1 MSPEKFN
8 RLRCQRQ
15 EGGIQF
21 YLELFASKT
30 RITMVHLIGKKNWER
45 KEILEE
51 ELSFFDTW
59 GAEMI
64 AHSGQQHSV
73 GNWKYETRTHVRS
86 QGQAWGFGNNQH
98 RDL

>member
-1 MSPEKFN
+1 MGKYFESGMVEKRMSPEKFN

-64 AHSGQQHSV
+64 APSAQQHSV

-86 QGQAWGFGNNQH
+86 QG
-98 RDL
+98 

>member
-1 MSPEKFN
+1 MGKYFESGLVEKRMSPEKFN

-86 QGQAWGFGNNQH
+86 QG
-98 RDL
+98 